1 MNILFVCTGNTCR
14 SPMCEGFFRK
24 LIRDAKRTDLQCE
37 SAGLAAFPASPASSN
52 AVEVMK
58 QAGIDLSGH
67 RASGLTA
74 ERIEKA
80 DRIIVMTASHKAAI
94 LNRCPEARSKVFLLG
109 EFASG
114 PSKGDIADPF
124 GGNTGVY
131 QECFREMKSALENLF
146 LDLSDHKK
154 Q

>member
-58 QAGIDLSGH
+58 QAGIDLSRH

-94 LNRCPEARSKVFLLG
+94 LKRCPEARPKVFLLG

-114 PSKGDIADPF
+114 PSGDIADPF
-124 GGNTGVY
+124 GGNTEVY

>member
-37 SAGLAAFPASPASSN
+37 SAGLSAFPASPN

-58 QAGIDLSGH
+58 QAGVDLSGH

-94 LNRCPEARSKVFLLG
+94 LRRCPEARSKVFLLG

-114 PSKGDIADPF
+114 PSGDIADPF
-124 GGNTGVY
+124 GGNTEVY

-146 LDLSDHKK
+146 LDLSNHKK